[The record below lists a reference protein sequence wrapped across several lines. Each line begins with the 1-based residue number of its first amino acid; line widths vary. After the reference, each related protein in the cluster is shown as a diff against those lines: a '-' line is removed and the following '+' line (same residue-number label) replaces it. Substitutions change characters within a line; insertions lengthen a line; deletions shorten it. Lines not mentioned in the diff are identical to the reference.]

1 MDWTKAKT
9 ILIIALIVTDFFL
22 VGACIQKEDNREL
35 KNEKALL
42 HVLEE
47 NEIYVDLPR
56 IPEKHGDMPTL
67 FVEYRVIPDAEK
79 ARLFEDASF
88 QVSGTE
94 DADYTDIGK
103 RLLEELNLSRKEIG
117 EGEIQRQE
125 DGSVRVVFG
134 CTAGDKELAGSSIT
148 FVFREGRLTAIDNS
162 LFLPQEFS
170 EKKLRTI
177 SAAAALINFMA
188 EREERETVH
197 IAGMKLVYWINR
209 DFYESVGAVS
219 DTALPA
225 WKITL
230 ADGRN
235 FYVEAL
241 EK

>member
-22 VGACIQKEDNREL
+22 IGACMRKEDNREL
-35 KNEKALL
+35 KNETALL

-56 IPEKHGDMPTL
+56 IPEKHGDMSTL
-67 FVEYRVIPDAEK
+67 SVEHRTVSEAEK
-79 ARLFEDASF
+79 EQLLASASF
-88 QVSGTE
+88 QVSGTGE
-94 DADYTDIGK
+94 TDYTDIGK
-103 RLLEELNLSRKEIG
+103 RLLKELRLDQEEIEEKEIR
-117 EGEIQRQE
+117 RQE
-125 DGSVRVVFG
+125 DGSVEVVFG
-134 CTAGDKELAGSSIT
+134 CTANGKELAGSSID
-148 FVFREGRLTAIDNS
+148 FVFRNGQLAAIDSS
-162 LFLPQEFS
+162 LFLPREFS

-188 EREERETVH
+188 EREEHETVH
-197 IAGMKLVYWINR
+197 IAEMHLVYWINR
-209 DFYESVGAVS
+209 DSYESSEAVS

-230 ADGRN
+230 TDGRD
-235 FYVEAL
+235 FYIEAL